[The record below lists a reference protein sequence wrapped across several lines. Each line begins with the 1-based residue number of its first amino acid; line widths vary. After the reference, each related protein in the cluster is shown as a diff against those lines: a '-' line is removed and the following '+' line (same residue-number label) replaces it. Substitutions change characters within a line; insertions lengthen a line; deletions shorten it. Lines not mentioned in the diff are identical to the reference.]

1 MNSITDI
8 LNYNFSLKHNSS
20 TSECCLL
27 IKDTATFAYCDQENI
42 TLLFLLNNKSTI
54 SLKGHTLETLY
65 LIELTNGDLASSS
78 EDNTIIIWSLK
89 NYECLKILKGHE
101 DWVIYLKELTNKRL
115 GSCSVDCTIKIWN
128 YDNGECI
135 NTLEGHNDWV
145 NCLIQLKENIILS
158 CGDDEIIT
166 IWDLEKDIVSKTDI
180 ECDKGIGIVESD
192 DENEFISFNKNGL
205 LIKWNVKTKEKIREI
220 DTKLTDIVQLI
231 KMYKETYIIF
241 CENLNIYI
249 INLEKEEEII
259 HLYLTY

>member
-1 MNSITDI
+1 MFIYRFILYRINNHTKINIRYILFYSIIYLFKIIKISQFFITNSIKDI

-54 SLKGHTLETLY
+54 SLKGHTQETLY
-65 LIELTNGDLASSS
+65 LI
-78 EDNTIIIWSLK
+78 
-89 NYECLKILKGHE
+89 
-101 DWVIYLKELTNKRL
+101 ELTNKRL

-145 NCLIQLKENIILS
+145 KCLIQLDENILLS
-158 CGDDEIIT
+158 CGDDGIIT
-166 IWDLEKDIVSKTDI
+166 IWDLEKDIAKKADI
-180 ECDKGIGIVESD
+180 ECDKGTGIVESD

-220 DTKLTDIVQLI
+220 DTKLKDIVQLI
-231 KMYKETYIIF
+231 KMYKETYIMF
-241 CENLNIYI
+241 CENLDIYI
-249 INLEKEEEII
+249 INLEKEEII